1 MDDRT
6 LTVSEPGSGW
16 PASLTAATKLGPQ
29 NAHEDCVCGVR
40 QSRVAY
46 TRPTLV
52 HAANAA
58 IAGPPALRDV
68 GKFVPGRVSPRASP
82 VAVFLTSHK
91 RPRLV
96 STA

>member
-6 LTVSEPGSGW
+6 LTISKPGSGLARK
-16 PASLTAATKLGPQ
+16 PHRGYQTRATTRTRTAFAACDSLAS
-29 NAHEDCVCGVR
+29 R
-40 QSRVAY
+40 
-46 TRPTLV
+46 TLV